1 VIGLYLAGD
10 PAVKALAV
18 MLMIVLAGYGVL
30 SIVRPDITWWFQ
42 TAMRSWQYS
51 EDPEPSDGALLMQR
65 IGGAALIVGVV
76 YFAWKAFFA
85 GT

>member
-1 VIGLYLAGD
+1 MSGLYLAGD

-30 SIVRPDITWWFQ
+30 SIVRPDIPWWFQ
-42 TAMRSWQYS
+42 TAVRSWQYS

-65 IGGAALIVGVV
+65 IGGVALIAGVL
-76 YFAWKAFFA
+76 YFAWKAFFT